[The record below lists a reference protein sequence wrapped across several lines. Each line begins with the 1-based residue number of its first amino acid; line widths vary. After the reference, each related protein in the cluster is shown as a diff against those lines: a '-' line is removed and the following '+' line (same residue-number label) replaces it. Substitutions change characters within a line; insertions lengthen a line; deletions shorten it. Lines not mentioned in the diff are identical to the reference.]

1 MSAVST
7 TNLMRIYIS
16 WLFHNPLSTAVSTT
30 NLMRIYIKG
39 DEAAWPLL
47 AVSTTNL
54 MRIYIAIILISK
66 HTMYLR

>member
-7 TNLMRIYIS
+7 TNLMRIYIFNRLELEQ
-16 WLFHNPLSTAVSTT
+16 W
-30 NLMRIYIKG
+30 
-39 DEAAWPLL
+39 L

>member
-1 MSAVST
+1 
-7 TNLMRIYIS
+7 MRIYI
-16 WLFHNPLSTAVSTT
+16 WRGLYPDVH
-30 NLMRIYIKG
+30 
-39 DEAAWPLL
+39 L